1 MTTDQPGT
9 NTITAGMDRRNSL
22 IFAASNMLIYFA
34 SPVVYVGIV
43 QAALCDKLGASATV
57 ANLPTSAYF
66 FGFFAPVLLAW
77 LIPYRL
83 EKSAVV
89 TANLVTS
96 SSLALVALSLFLP
109 FEDNFR
115 LLAVIGQGLI
125 LGFADSISIV
135 YMYQCLNRGTNLPAR
150 AKALKWS
157 FSLGP
162 LFAVAG
168 NLLAQFILSG
178 GIHYLPHP
186 MDFAVLYLIASACT
200 AGVAV
205 LASKYEL
212 ISISSTK
219 EPFFQSMRATI
230 QSFLRSRTLAFLWI
244 AYLLFSIAMNSMTNL
259 SLYSKEALGED
270 PKEFAG
276 YMNALRFGFKAI
288 TGFGL
293 GLILARR
300 GIRAPL
306 ATTVL
311 LVATGILWA
320 WTVPGYFYLLAFGL
334 LGGGELAGAYFP
346 NYIVTI
352 SSRATSARNLAF
364 LTLVTPISSFAP
376 AIYGA
381 LADSY
386 GFSASFILGVS
397 VALLALCL
405 VFRLPARAR
414 TINSEQLSSE
424 Q

>member
-1 MTTDQPGT
+1 M
-9 NTITAGMDRRNSL
+9 
-22 IFAASNMLIYFA
+22 
-34 SPVVYVGIV
+34 
-43 QAALCDKLGASATV
+43 
-57 ANLPTSAYF
+57 
-66 FGFFAPVLLAW
+66 
-77 LIPYRL
+77 
-83 EKSAVV
+83 V

-96 SSLALVALSLFLP
+96 SSLVLVALSLFLA
-109 FEDNFR
+109 FEDDFR
-115 LLAVIGQGLI
+115 LVAVIGQGLI

-178 GIHYLPHP
+178 GIRSLPHP
-186 MDFAVLYLIASACT
+186 TDFAVLYLIASACT
-200 AGVAV
+200 AGVAF
-205 LASKYEL
+205 LSSQYEL
-212 ISISSTK
+212 ISISSIK

-230 QSFLRSRTLAFLWI
+230 QSFLRSRTLALLWL
-244 AYLLFSIAMNSMTNL
+244 AYLLFFIALNAMTNL
-259 SLYSKEALGED
+259 SLYAKEALGED
-270 PKEFAG
+270 PKELAG

-293 GLILARR
+293 GLILARW

-306 ATTVL
+306 VTTVL
-311 LVATGILWA
+311 LVAAGILWA
-320 WTVPGYFYLLAFGL
+320 WTVPGYFYLFAFGL

-346 NYIVTI
+346 NYVVSI
-352 SSRATSARNLAF
+352 SSPATSARNLAF

-381 LADSY
+381 LTDNY

-397 VALLALCL
+397 IALLALWL
-405 VFRLPARAR
+405 VFRLPAHAQRPDEKAEGVCG
-414 TINSEQLSSE
+414 S
-424 Q
+424 

>member
-1 MTTDQPGT
+1 MATDQSGT
-9 NTITAGMDRRNSL
+9 NTITAGMDRKNSR

-34 SPVVYVGIV
+34 SPV
-43 QAALCDKLGASATV
+43 CDKLGASATV

-89 TANLVTS
+89 VANLITS

-135 YMYQCLNRGTNLPAR
+135 YMYQCLNRGTTLAAR

-178 GIHYLPHP
+178 DVGSLAHP
-186 MDFAVLYLIASACT
+186 NDFALLYLIASVCT
-200 AGVAV
+200 AGVAF
-205 LASKYEL
+205 LSSRYEL
-212 ISISSTK
+212 ISISSIK
-219 EPFFQSMRATI
+219 EPFFQSMRAMI
-230 QSFLRSRTLAFLWI
+230 SAFLQSRTLALLWL
-244 AYLLFSIAMNSMTNL
+244 AYLLFFIALNAMTNL

-276 YMNALRFGFKAI
+276 YMNVLRFGFKAI

-306 ATTVL
+306 VMTVL
-311 LVATGILWA
+311 LVATGVLWA
-320 WTVPGYFYLLAFGL
+320 WTVPGYFYLFAFGL
-334 LGGGELAGAYFP
+334 LGGGELGGAYFP
-346 NYIVTI
+346 NYIVSI
-352 SSRATSARNLAF
+352 SSPASSARNLAF

-381 LADSY
+381 LTDNY
-386 GFSASFILGVS
+386 GFSASFVLGIS
-397 VALLALCL
+397 IALLALWL
-405 VFRLPARAR
+405 VFRLPAHAQ
-414 TINSEQLSSE
+414 SLGKQAVDLQDSPAS
-424 Q
+424 

>member
-1 MTTDQPGT
+1 MGTDQPET
-9 NTITAGMDRRNSL
+9 NTITAGMDRKNSR

-34 SPVVYVGIV
+34 SPVVYVGIA

-57 ANLPTSAYF
+57 ANLPVSAYF

-96 SSLALVALSLFLP
+96 SSLVLVALSLFLP
-109 FEDNFR
+109 FEDGFR
-115 LLAVIGQGLI
+115 LVAVIGQGLI

-178 GIHYLPHP
+178 GIASLPHP
-186 MDFAVLYLIASACT
+186 TDFAVLYLIASVCT

-205 LASKYEL
+205 LSSQYEL
-212 ISISSTK
+212 ISISSIK
-219 EPFFQSMRATI
+219 EPFLQSMRATVR
-230 QSFLRSRTLAFLWI
+230 SFLQSRTLALLWL
-244 AYLLFSIAMNSMTNL
+244 AYLLFFIALNAMTNL
-259 SLYSKEALGED
+259 SLYSREALGED

-293 GLILARR
+293 GLILARW

-306 ATTVL
+306 VTTVL

-334 LGGGELAGAYFP
+334 LGGGELGGAYFP
-346 NYIVTI
+346 NYVVSI
-352 SSRATSARNLAF
+352 SSPATSARNLAF

-376 AIYGA
+376 LIYGA
-381 LADSY
+381 LTDSY

-397 VALLALCL
+397 IALLALWL
-405 VFRLPARAR
+405 VFRLPTQARER
-414 TINSEQLSSE
+414 VVSSE
-424 Q
+424 

>member
-1 MTTDQPGT
+1 
-9 NTITAGMDRRNSL
+9 
-22 IFAASNMLIYFA
+22 
-34 SPVVYVGIV
+34 
-43 QAALCDKLGASATV
+43 
-57 ANLPTSAYF
+57 
-66 FGFFAPVLLAW
+66 
-77 LIPYRL
+77 
-83 EKSAVV
+83 
-89 TANLVTS
+89 
-96 SSLALVALSLFLP
+96 
-109 FEDNFR
+109 
-115 LLAVIGQGLI
+115 
-125 LGFADSISIV
+125 
-135 YMYQCLNRGTNLPAR
+135 
-150 AKALKWS
+150 
-157 FSLGP
+157 
-162 LFAVAG
+162 
-168 NLLAQFILSG
+168 
-178 GIHYLPHP
+178 
-186 MDFAVLYLIASACT
+186 
-200 AGVAV
+200 
-205 LASKYEL
+205 
-212 ISISSTK
+212 
-219 EPFFQSMRATI
+219 
-230 QSFLRSRTLAFLWI
+230 
-244 AYLLFSIAMNSMTNL
+244 MNSMTNL

-293 GLILARR
+293 GLILARW

-352 SSRATSARNLAF
+352 SSPATSARNLAF

-397 VALLALCL
+397 IALLALCL

-414 TINSEQLSSE
+414 TTNSEQLSSE

>member
-1 MTTDQPGT
+1 MATDQSGT
-9 NTITAGMDRRNSL
+9 NTITARMDRRNSR

-57 ANLPTSAYF
+57 ANLPASAYF
-66 FGFFAPVLLAW
+66 LGFFAPVLLAW

-109 FEDNFR
+109 FEDDFR
-115 LLAVIGQGLI
+115 LWSVIGQGLI

-162 LFAVAG
+162 LFAVVG

-178 GIHYLPHP
+178 NIRSLSHP
-186 MDFAVLYLIASACT
+186 NDFAVLYLIASVCT
-200 AGVAV
+200 AGVAF
-205 LASKYEL
+205 LASRYEL
-212 ISISSTK
+212 ISISSMK

-230 QSFLRSRTLAFLWI
+230 RSFLRSRTLAFLWI
-244 AYLLFSIAMNSMTNL
+244 AYLLLGIALNAMTNL

-270 PKEFAG
+270 PKQFAG

-293 GLILARR
+293 GLILARW

-306 ATTVL
+306 VTTAL

-320 WTVPGYFYLLAFGL
+320 WTAPGYLYLFAFGL

-346 NYIVTI
+346 NYIVST
-352 SSRATSARNLAF
+352 SSPATSARNLAF

-376 AIYGA
+376 AIHGA
-381 LADSY
+381 LTDNY
-386 GFSASFILGVS
+386 GFSASFIFGVS
-397 VALLALCL
+397 IALLALWF
-405 VFRLPARAR
+405 VFRLPARD
-414 TINSEQLSSE
+414 
-424 Q
+424 